1 MTAAIDPERFEVDPE
16 RGFLPARDPLG
27 RLPAAF
33 AAWDE
38 LGAELPKLLG
48 ASALRAAVGSMPELD
63 PAALRDKVEQR
74 RAMLLLSYLGHAYV
88 WGEPEP
94 VTSLPRALAVP
105 WARLA
110 AMLGRP
116 PVLSY
121 ASYAL
126 DNWRRLDRAGPI
138 ALGNIGLLQNFL
150 GGIDE
155 EWFILVHV
163 EIEAEA
169 APGLQALA
177 RATAA
182 AEAKDE
188 AALEEQLGHLDHSLA
203 RMLATLERMPEH
215 CDPYI
220 YFHRVRPYI
229 HGWRDHPA
237 LPDGLV
243 YEGVAAFAGEPQ
255 RFRGETGAQSA
266 IVPAV
271 DATLGVT
278 HEDDSLAAYLREM
291 RDYMPTPH
299 RDFIVALAERSQLRD
314 VVAASGSARLR
325 EAYKACLRRLV
336 EVRTLHLE
344 YAGRYI
350 YAQSRQW
357 EANPSTVGT
366 GGTPF
371 IPYLSKHR
379 DETLSQLL
387 R

>member
-1 MTAAIDPERFEVDPE
+1 
-16 RGFLPARDPLG
+16 
-27 RLPAAF
+27 
-33 AAWDE
+33 
-38 LGAELPKLLG
+38 
-48 ASALRAAVGSMPELD
+48 
-63 PAALRDKVEQR
+63 
-74 RAMLLLSYLGHAYV
+74 MLLLSYLGHAYV
-88 WGEPEP
+88 WGEPQP
-94 VTSLPRALAVP
+94 VARLPRTLAVP
-105 WARLA
+105 WASLA
-110 AMLGRP
+110 ARLGRP

-169 APGLQALA
+169 ASGLQALA
-177 RATAA
+177 RAVAA
-182 AEAKDE
+182 AEAGDE
-188 AALEEQLGHLDHSLA
+188 AAIEEQLARLERSLA
-203 RMLATLERMPEH
+203 RLLATLERMPEH

-237 LPDGLV
+237 LPGGLV
-243 YEGVAAFAGEPQ
+243 YEGVAAFGGEPQ
-255 RFRGETGAQSA
+255 RFRGETGAQSS
-266 IVPAV
+266 IVPAI

-278 HEDDSLAAYLREM
+278 HEDDTLAAYLREM
-291 RDYMPTPH
+291 RDYMSRAH
-299 RDFIVALAERSQLRD
+299 GELIAALAERSR
-314 VVAASGSARLR
+314 VRGVAASGGAALC
-325 EAYKACLRRLV
+325 EAYNACLERLAAF
-336 EVRTLHLE
+336 RSLHLE

-357 EANPSTVGT
+357 EANPATVGT

-379 DETLSQLL
+379 DETLSHLL

>member
-1 MTAAIDPERFEVDPE
+1 
-16 RGFLPARDPLG
+16 
-27 RLPAAF
+27 
-33 AAWDE
+33 
-38 LGAELPKLLG
+38 
-48 ASALRAAVGSMPELD
+48 
-63 PAALRDKVEQR
+63 
-74 RAMLLLSYLGHAYV
+74 MLLLSYLGHAYV
-88 WGEPEP
+88 WGEPQP
-94 VTSLPRALAVP
+94 VARLPRTLAVP
-105 WARLA
+105 WASLA
-110 AMLGRP
+110 ARLGRP

-169 APGLQALA
+169 APGL
-177 RATAA
+177 
-182 AEAKDE
+182 
-188 AALEEQLGHLDHSLA
+188 
-203 RMLATLERMPEH
+203 PEH

-237 LPDGLV
+237 LPGGLV
-243 YEGVAAFAGEPQ
+243 YEGVAAFGGEPQ
-255 RFRGETGAQSA
+255 RFRGETGAQSS
-266 IVPAV
+266 IVPAI

-278 HEDDSLAAYLREM
+278 HEDDTLAAYLREM
-291 RDYMPTPH
+291 LDYMPRAH
-299 RDFIVALAERSQLRD
+299 GELIAALAERSRVRD
-314 VVAASGSARLR
+314 VAASGGAALR
-325 EAYKACLRRLV
+325 EAYNACLERLAAF
-336 EVRTLHLE
+336 RSLHLE

-357 EANPSTVGT
+357 EANPATVGT

-379 DETLSQLL
+379 DETLSHLL

>member
-1 MTAAIDPERFEVDPE
+1 MTAAIDPARFEVDAE
-16 RGFLPARDPLG
+16 RGFLPAADPLD
-27 RLPAAF
+27 RLPHAF

-48 ASALRAAVGSMPELD
+48 AGAVQRTIEAMPELD
-63 PAALRDKVEQR
+63 PAALPGGAERR
-74 RAMLLLSYLGHAYV
+74 RAMMLLSYLGHAYV
-88 WGEPEP
+88 WGEPSP
-94 VTSLPRALAVP
+94 VTALP
-105 WARLA
+105 WAQLA
-110 AMLGRP
+110 TALGRP

-126 DNWRRLDRAGPI
+126 DNWRRLDASGPV

-177 RATAA
+177 AA
-182 AEAKDE
+182 ASAEHGS
-188 AALEEQLGHLDHSLA
+188 ALEPQLA
-203 RMLATLERMPEH
+203 RLERALGGMLATLERMPEH

-237 LPDGLV
+237 LPGGLI
-243 YEGVAAFAGEPQ
+243 YEGVAAFGDEPQ
-255 RFRGETGAQSA
+255 RFRGETGAQSS

-271 DATLGVT
+271 DATLGVR
-278 HEDDSLAAYLREM
+278 HEDDTLAAYLREM
-291 RDYMPTPH
+291 RDYMPAPLRSFVT
-299 RDFIVALAERSQLRD
+299 ALAERSRVRELAAATDSGSLRD
-314 VVAASGSARLR
+314 VYNACIERLAAFRA
-325 EAYKACLRRLV
+325 
-336 EVRTLHLE
+336 LHLE

-357 EANPSTVGT
+357 EANPATVGT

-371 IPYLSKHR
+371 IPYLSKHH
-379 DETLSQLL
+379 DETLAHLL
-387 R
+387 S